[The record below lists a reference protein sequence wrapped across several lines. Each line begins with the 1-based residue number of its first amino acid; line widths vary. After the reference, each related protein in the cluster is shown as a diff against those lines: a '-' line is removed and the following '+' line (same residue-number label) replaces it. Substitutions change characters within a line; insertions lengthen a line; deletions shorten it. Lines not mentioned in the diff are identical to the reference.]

1 MMIPMNK
8 ELQKQARSSIIG
20 VIAFGLLYLIYTNF
34 IFTNQTNILL
44 SLVYYCIL
52 GLVIVLL
59 GISFNFINRN
69 RNNAIN
75 YTILVNVIVLVVQ
88 WLVSQINTN
97 FSVFSRNI
105 MLSFLNGLAFSMV
118 LFLMVSGFYL
128 IFGLA
133 DVINFAHGALFMLGG
148 FVGLES
154 YLYWEDFFLKS
165 NLFKTDEFLYSIL
178 CFVLAIILTSII
190 MGAIG
195 GIIEISTIRRLY
207 KKPLNQILLT
217 VGISFIIIQIA
228 NVIWGQNQY
237 KIPNQTKTKYF
248 FMTGNIK
255 EINFFGFTLFDF
267 GSISF
272 ESYSVVIILLGMS
285 LAVLMYLVFKKTK
298 IGLIVQAAIEDSEM
312 TELLGINV
320 KLILSLVFIT
330 GTILAG
336 IAGFLLVPSIHG
348 GAYSGL
354 ATTYLLYAF
363 VIVVVGGAHYGKLEG
378 TFYGSLIIGFSY
390 KFTEIFFTDYTSVIV
405 FLIMVIV
412 LVFKP
417 TGLTGQQ

>member
-1 MMIPMNK
+1 MMIAMNEETQQRVK
-8 ELQKQARSSIIG
+8 SSVIGIIG
-20 VIAFGLLYLIYTNF
+20 YIILYFMYPFLNLSYSSLLVFFFFFTFFILIN
-34 IFTNQTNILL
+34 
-44 SLVYYCIL
+44 
-52 GLVIVLL
+52 VLL
-59 GISFNFINRN
+59 IITFYFL
-69 RNNAIN
+69 NNKLNVAIN
-75 YTILVNVIVLVVQ
+75 YIILVNILILVVQ
-88 WLVSQINTN
+88 WFISQITSN
-97 FSVFSRNI
+97 FSVFSRNLL
-105 MLSFLNGLAFSMV
+105 LSFLNGLAFSMV

-128 IFGLA
+128 VFGLA
-133 DVINFAHGALFMLGG
+133 DVINFAHGAFFMLGG
-148 FVGLES
+148 FVGFES
-154 YLYWEDFFLKS
+154 YLYWENFFVQA
-165 NLFKTDEFLYSIL
+165 NLFKTNEFLYSIL
-178 CFVLAIILTSII
+178 SFILAIILTSVI

-207 KKPLNQILLT
+207 KQPLNQILLT

-228 NVIWGQNQY
+228 NVIWGQSQY
-237 KIPNQTKTKYF
+237 KIPNHTQTKYF
-248 FMTGNIK
+248 FLTGSIR
-255 EINFFGFTLFDF
+255 EINIFGFTLFDF

-272 ESYSVVIILLGMS
+272 EAYSVVIIVFGIS
-285 LAVLMYLVFKKTK
+285 LAVLMYLVFKRTK

-312 TELLGINV
+312 AELLGINV
-320 KLILSLVFIT
+320 KLILTLVFIT

-348 GAYSGL
+348 GAYTGL

-405 FLIMVIV
+405 FLIMVLV

-417 TGLTGQQ
+417 TGLTGQK